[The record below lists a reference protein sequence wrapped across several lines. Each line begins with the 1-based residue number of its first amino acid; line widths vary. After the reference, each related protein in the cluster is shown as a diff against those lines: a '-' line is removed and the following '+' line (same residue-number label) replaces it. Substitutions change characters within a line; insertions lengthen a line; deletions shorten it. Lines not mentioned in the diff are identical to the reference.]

1 MEKMPADR
9 KLTVPSLTT
18 RISQTLQ
25 FDKGNYAVSFD
36 VVRRRGYSATSTPL
50 SVTMDGATVFT
61 LEATKI
67 TAAWAGCISPVFP
80 VTACVHTLA
89 FILGEGEGMDMI
101 DNVALKY
108 RK

>member
-1 MEKMPADR
+1 MPADR

-25 FDKGNYAVSFD
+25 FDKGNYDVSFD

-80 VTACVHTLA
+80 RHRLRPHPR
-89 FILGEGEGMDMI
+89 LHP
-101 DNVALKY
+101 
-108 RK
+108 RRR

>member
-1 MEKMPADR
+1 M
-9 KLTVPSLTT
+9 
-18 RISQTLQ
+18 
-25 FDKGNYAVSFD
+25 SFD
-36 VVRRRGYSATSTPL
+36 VVRRRGYSAISTPL